1 MSIFLKLGFE
11 QPWGLCFEILTCGVN
26 VSGNPCFEILSTPQ
40 TTGFQSS
47 TTMLE
52 LRYFPFK
59 CEINLRLI
67 HIFLEEVF
75 CKLLQWKPS

>member
-47 TTMLE
+47 TT
-52 LRYFPFK
+52 PQ
-59 CEINLRLI
+59 C
-67 HIFLEEVF
+67 
-75 CKLLQWKPS
+75 